1 MSKQVVV
8 VGGGVIG
15 LLTAF
20 NLAAKVGQVVVCD
33 QGEVGRE
40 SSWAGGG
47 IVSPLY
53 PWRYSPAVTALAHW
67 SQDFY
72 PQLGERLFASTGVD
86 PEVHTT
92 GLYWLDLDDEAE
104 ALAWAEREQR
114 PLSAVDIS
122 AAYDAVPV
130 LGPGFKRAIYMA
142 GVANVRNPRLV
153 KSLKAALLALPNVT
167 LREHCQITGFAE
179 QGGRVTGVQTAD
191 GVLAADEV
199 VLSAGAWSGDL
210 LRTLG
215 LELPVEPVKGQMI
228 LFKCAEDFLPSMVLA
243 KGRYAIPR
251 RDGHILVGSTL
262 EHAGYDKTPT
272 EEALESLKASAVEL
286 LPELEGATV
295 VAHWAGLRPG
305 SPEGIPYI
313 GPVPGHAGLWLNCG
327 HYRNGLVLAPA
338 SCQLFTDLLTGA
350 EPIIDPARGLKT
362 VEQGA
367 ATSVLLAASP
377 LVEGVGGRY
386 FENCNEAVRV
396 DRRGGPGTGGVAPYA
411 LDPANAQRLWELSLQ
426 WTDA

>member
-20 NLAAKVGQVVVCD
+20 NLAASVGQVVVCD

-72 PQLGERLFASTGVD
+72 PQLGEHLFATTGID
-86 PEVHTT
+86 PQVHTT

-104 ALAWAEREQR
+104 ALAWAERERR

-153 KSLKAALLALPNVT
+153 KSLKAALLALPNVS
-167 LREHCQITGFAE
+167 LREHCQVTGFRHE
-179 QGGRVTGVQTAD
+179 GERVTGVQTAD
-191 GVLAADEV
+191 GVIDADEV

-272 EEALESLKASAVEL
+272 EQALESLKASAVEL
-286 LPELEGATV
+286 LPELAEAAV
-295 VAHWAGLRPG
+295 VGHWAGLRPG

-313 GPVPGHAGLWLNCG
+313 GPVPGHDGLWLNCG

-338 SCQLFTDLLTGA
+338 SCQLFVDLLTGA
-350 EPIIDPARGLKT
+350 EPIIDP
-362 VEQGA
+362 
-367 ATSVLLAASP
+367 S
-377 LVEGVGGRY
+377 
-386 FENCNEAVRV
+386 
-396 DRRGGPGTGGVAPYA
+396 PYA
-411 LDPANAQRLWELSLQ
+411 PVGRLG
-426 WTDA
+426 

>member
-1 MSKQVVV
+1 MNGARRIAVLLQVLDRQMSKQVVV

-20 NLAAKVGQVVVCD
+20 NLAAKVGHVVVCD

-92 GLYWLDLDDEAE
+92 GLYWLDLDDEAQ

-153 KSLKAALLALPNVT
+153 KSLKAALLAMPNVT
-167 LREHCQITGFAE
+167 LREHCQITGFVQ

-191 GVLAADEV
+191 GELAAEEV

-215 LELPVEPVKGQMI
+215 LALPVEPVKGQMI

-272 EEALESLKASAVEL
+272 GDALQSLKASAVEL

-338 SCQLFTDLLTGA
+338 SSQLFTDLLSGA
-350 EPIIDPARGLKT
+350 EPIIDPA
-362 VEQGA
+362 
-367 ATSVLLAASP
+367 
-377 LVEGVGGRY
+377 
-386 FENCNEAVRV
+386 
-396 DRRGGPGTGGVAPYA
+396 PYA
-411 LDPANAQRLWELSLQ
+411 PAGRLG
-426 WTDA
+426 

>member
-1 MSKQVVV
+1 MTKQVVI

-20 NLAAKVGQVVVCD
+20 NLAADVDQVVVCD
-33 QGEVGRE
+33 KGALGQE

-72 PQLGERLFASTGVD
+72 PQLGERLFATTGVD

-92 GLYWLDLDDEAE
+92 GLYWLDLEDEAE
-104 ALAWAEREQR
+104 ALAWAAREGR
-114 PLSAVDIS
+114 PLSAVAIDQ
-122 AAYDAVPV
+122 AYAAVPL
-130 LGPGFKRAIYMA
+130 LGSGFKRAIYMA

-153 KSLKAALLALPNVT
+153 KSLKAALQALPNVT
-167 LREHCQITGFAE
+167 LREHCEITGFSRQGERICGVETAE
-179 QGGRVTGVQTAD
+179 GPISAD
-191 GVLAADEV
+191 QV
-199 VLSAGAWSGDL
+199 VLTAGAWSGDL
-210 LRTLG
+210 LRPLG
-215 LELPVEPVKGQMI
+215 LALPVEPVKGQMI

-272 EEALESLKASAVEL
+272 EDALASLRASAIEL
-286 LPELEGATV
+286 LPALAEATPV
-295 VAHWAGLRPG
+295 GHWAGLRPG
-305 SPEGIPYI
+305 SPEGVPYI
-313 GPVPGHAGLWLNCG
+313 GQVPGHAGLWLNCG

-338 SCQLFTDLLTGA
+338 SCRLFADLLLGRA
-350 EPIIDPARGLKT
+350 PIIDPA
-362 VEQGA
+362 
-367 ATSVLLAASP
+367 
-377 LVEGVGGRY
+377 
-386 FENCNEAVRV
+386 
-396 DRRGGPGTGGVAPYA
+396 PYA
-411 LDPANAQRLWELSLQ
+411 PGPRLV
-426 WTDA
+426 